1 MEEVPFEDRHVP
13 RVEVDWDRSAWWWYP
28 LTRAVHPALRMTSL
42 AVSVLAVLLIRWGW
56 QLGSQMF
63 LDADRVTALDP
74 LGRSW
79 PFPILVDLYRHVT
92 AYLQS
97 IQQLTLGDLAFITFQ
112 MLWITLIAAM
122 LGGVQT
128 RRAAIELGQRTI
140 ATWSDTLAIV
150 FSRVLGYLWATGMH
164 FVAIGLILI
173 PVFIVG
179 AIGRLGSAGESI
191 SGVLLLLL
199 LPLVF
204 GLGRFVVSAVV
215 CFPLNV
221 AAISIEKDADAFEG
235 FSRSNAYV
243 FQRPVALV
251 ICAAILILVG
261 FVGEYLLYLT
271 LTGGWWLMQ
280 QTYSTTSGIQTSTYI
295 TAGESAIG
303 WLLASFEFSYF
314 WSATA
319 ATYLI
324 LRKSVDGAELD
335 QIAGLED
342 PIAESLPEIPASPQ
356 EAAQASD
363 SANDQSKASDDNPAA
378 EESNT
383 QQSSATES
391 GEDTKPE

>member
-13 RVEVDWDRSAWWWYP
+13 RTEIDWDRSAWWWYP

-42 AVSVLAVLLIRWGW
+42 VVSVAAVLLIRLGW

-63 LDADRVTALDP
+63 LDAERVTALEP

-112 MLWITLIAAM
+112 MLWITLVAAM
-122 LGGVQT
+122 LGGVLA
-128 RRAAIELGQRTI
+128 RRGAIELGQRTI
-140 ATWSDTLAIV
+140 ATWSDSLRIV
-150 FSRVLGYLWATGMH
+150 FSRVAGYIWATGMH
-164 FVAIGLILI
+164 FVAIGLMLI
-173 PVFIVG
+173 PVLIVG
-179 AIGRLGSAGESI
+179 GIGRLGSIGESI
-191 SGVLLLLL
+191 SGVMLLIL

-221 AAISIEKDADAFEG
+221 AAISLEKDADAFEG

-251 ICAAILILVG
+251 ICAALLILVG

-280 QTYSTTSGIQTSTYI
+280 QTYSTTSGVQASAYI
-295 TAGESAIG
+295 DAGHEAIG

-314 WSATA
+314 WAATA

-335 QIAGLED
+335 QISGLEN

-356 EAAQASD
+356 T
-363 SANDQSKASDDNPAA
+363 AA
-378 EESNT
+378 EKTPVTNDAKTADAEGSKSEGSITPQSNEPD
-383 QQSSATES
+383 Q
-391 GEDTKPE
+391 D